1 MERTQIYLTP
11 EQKEALITLSH
22 DKEIPMAELIR
33 TAIDEYLTRNHQD
46 NRRQV
51 LLDTF
56 GAISD
61 WNTNGADYTRILR
74 DSWRRGNL
82 QAAEEGEGYGIPD

>member
-1 MERTQIYLTP
+1 M
-11 EQKEALITLSH
+11 TLSRE
-22 DKEIPMAELIR
+22 KNIPMAELIR
-33 TAIDEYLTRNHQD
+33 MAIDKYLTQNHQD

-61 WNTNGADYTRILR
+61 WNTNGAEYTRMLR
-74 DSWRRGNL
+74 DSWRRSGL
-82 QAAEEGEGYGIPD
+82 QAAEEGEGYGLPD

>member
-1 MERTQIYLTP
+1 MERTQIYLAS

-22 DKEIPMAELIR
+22 EKNIPMAELIR
-33 TAIDEYLTRNHQD
+33 IAIEEYLARHHQD

-56 GAISD
+56 GVISG
-61 WNTNGADYTRILR
+61 WNITGADYTRMLR
-74 DSWRRGNL
+74 ESWRRSGL
-82 QAAEEGEGYGIPD
+82 QAAEEGEGYGLSD

>member
-1 MERTQIYLTP
+1 MERTQIYLAP
-11 EQKEALITLSH
+11 EQKEALIALSH
-22 DKEIPMAELIR
+22 EKNIPMAELIR
-33 TAIDEYLTRNHQD
+33 TAIEEYLTRHHQD

-61 WNTNGADYTRILR
+61 WNTNGADYTRMLR
-74 DSWRRGNL
+74 ESWRRSGL
-82 QAAEEGEGYGIPD
+82 QAAEEGEVYGLSD